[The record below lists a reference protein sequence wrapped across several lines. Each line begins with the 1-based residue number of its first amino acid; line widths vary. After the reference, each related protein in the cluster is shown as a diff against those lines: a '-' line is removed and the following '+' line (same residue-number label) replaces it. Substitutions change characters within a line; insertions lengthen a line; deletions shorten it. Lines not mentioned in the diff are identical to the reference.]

1 MTKLELGRIGVAL
14 GPQEGSAFVDAV
26 LEIEALGYSTLWLS
40 GGSLERLEQISD
52 LVRATSTI
60 KIVPGIL
67 SVSKFSA
74 DSVAALYAELESSH
88 PGRFV
93 VGLGGHYG
101 PKPVAAIGAYLDEL
115 DSSSPGVPASARVL
129 AALGPKMLELSRD
142 RAAGAYP
149 FLVDTAYTASARA
162 VLGPD
167 SFLAVLQ
174 MVTLEPDA
182 ARARA
187 IVREPLGVLSKL
199 PGYHANLLRL
209 GYSAEEIDGLSDRFV
224 DAVGAW
230 GSAEVVAGRLRE
242 HLSAGA
248 DQVVLNPITGSYDL
262 PLPYLREYAAALE
275 LG

>member
-1 MTKLELGRIGVAL
+1 MTKLELGRFGVAL

-26 LEIEALGYSTLWLS
+26 LEIESLGYSTLWLS
-40 GGSLERLEQISD
+40 GGSIERLSQISD

-60 KIVPGIL
+60 KVVPGIL
-67 SVSKFSA
+67 SVSKFAA
-74 DSVAALYAELESSH
+74 DEVATLYADLESSH

-101 PKPVAAIGAYLDEL
+101 PKPVEAIGAYLDRL
-115 DSSSPGVPASARVL
+115 DSSSPGVPSSGRML
-129 AALGPKMLELSRD
+129 AALGPRMLRLARD
-142 RAAGAYP
+142 RSAGAYP
-149 FLVDTAYTASARA
+149 FLVDTSYTASAREL
-162 VLGPD
+162 LGPD

-182 ARARA
+182 SKARS
-187 IVREPLGVLSKL
+187 IVREPLGFLSKL

-209 GYSAEEIDGLSDRFV
+209 GYSAEEIEGVTDRLV

-230 GSAEVVAGRLRE
+230 GTAEAVAGRLRE
-242 HLSAGA
+242 HLAAGA

-262 PLPYLREYAAALE
+262 PLPYLREYAAALAD
-275 LG
+275 